1 MPKNKQ
7 LLFSS
12 QSKSPPPPPSS
23 SSTITNNIINRINK
37 NFSRIRNILSL
48 YLKNPNKKNIHD
60 IRKSIRRA
68 DSAYM
73 ILPKKYRKKKR
84 FVKYIGTSKKFFKV
98 NSKIRDY
105 DIYLEKVQK
114 YTEISKNDDN
124 NIEPTILKYRNSE
137 LENAVVVAKKLKELK
152 CPQIQIKKENKKLNK
167 QIDNQFKKMSNKF
180 EHIIEDNMPLVITDD
195 KRIKELHEV
204 RKDCKKLRYILE
216 LKLNDNE
223 KNEELSELLNNLE
236 NIQDNLGK
244 IHDCDATIS
253 FFEKLKP
260 QTKVHDQI
268 IYNETQNRI
277 NLYETFVNKYNTTI
291 KKNLSFVS

>member
-7 LLFSS
+7 LLLSS
-12 QSKSPPPPPSS
+12 QSKSSRSS
-23 SSTITNNIINRINK
+23 SARIDNTIDKVNK
-37 NFSRIRNILSL
+37 NFSRIHNILSL
-48 YLKNPNKKNIHD
+48 YLKNPNEKNIHD
-60 IRKSIRRA
+60 VRKSIRRA

-73 ILPKKYRKKKR
+73 ILSKKYRKKKS
-84 FVKYIGTSKKFFKV
+84 FIKYINTSKKFFKV

-105 DIYLEKVQK
+105 DIYLEKIQK
-114 YTEISKNDDN
+114 YTSIVNSNN
-124 NIEPTILKYRNSE
+124 NIKPIILKYRNSE
-137 LENAVVVAKKLKELK
+137 LENAIVVAKKLKQLK
-152 CPQIQIKKENKKLNK
+152 CPQIQIKKDNKKLNK

-180 EHIIEDNMPLVITDD
+180 EQIIEDNMPLVITDD

-223 KNEELSELLNNLE
+223 KNEELSELINNLE
-236 NIQDNLGK
+236 NIQDSLGK

-253 FFEKLKP
+253 FFKKLKP
-260 QTKVHDQI
+260 QTKVHEQI

-277 NLYETFVNKYNTTI
+277 TLYERFVHKYNTTI
-291 KKNLSFVS
+291 KKNLPFVS

>member
-7 LLFSS
+7 LLLSS
-12 QSKSPPPPPSS
+12 QSKSSRSS
-23 SSTITNNIINRINK
+23 SARIDNTINKVNK
-37 NFSRIRNILSL
+37 NFSRIHNILSL
-48 YLKNPNKKNIHD
+48 YLKNPNEKNIHD
-60 IRKSIRRA
+60 VRKSIRRA

-73 ILPKKYRKKKR
+73 ILSKKYRKKKS
-84 FVKYIGTSKKFFKV
+84 FIKYINTSKKFFKV

-105 DIYLEKVQK
+105 DIYLEKIQK
-114 YTEISKNDDN
+114 HTSIVNSNN
-124 NIEPTILKYRNSE
+124 NIKPIILKYRNSE
-137 LENAVVVAKKLKELK
+137 LENAVVVAKKLKQLK
-152 CPQIQIKKENKKLNK
+152 CPQIQIKKDNKKLNK

-180 EHIIEDNMPLVITDD
+180 EQIIEDNMPLVITDD

-223 KNEELSELLNNLE
+223 KNEELSELINNLE
-236 NIQDNLGK
+236 NIQDSLGK

-253 FFEKLKP
+253 FFKKLKP
-260 QTKVHDQI
+260 QTKVHEQI

-277 NLYETFVNKYNTTI
+277 TLYERFVHKYNTTI
-291 KKNLSFVS
+291 KKNLPFVS